1 MIFYKCGKAMAAQPL
16 TVHIFLEIKI
26 GIYMTDF
33 SFHSNKLFTGKYYE
47 VA

>member
-1 MIFYKCGKAMAAQPL
+1 MAAQSL

-33 SFHSNKLFTGKYYE
+33 LFHNNKIFTRKYCK

>member
-1 MIFYKCGKAMAAQPL
+1 MAAQSL

-33 SFHSNKLFTGKYYE
+33 PFHNNKIFTSKYCN